1 MCVFIVLCSIRS
13 QREDRSSVARQVL
26 PQEVDDPL
34 VHHHGPG
41 AQGTRAITDVFTG
54 CQREGFYRR
63 DSEMTENDPLS
74 PPFLLSL

>member
-26 PQEVDDPL
+26 PQEVDDPF

-41 AQGTRAITDVFTG
+41 TQGTRAITDVFTG
-54 CQREGFYRR
+54 CQRACFCRR
-63 DSEMTENDPLS
+63 DCEMTEKELLS